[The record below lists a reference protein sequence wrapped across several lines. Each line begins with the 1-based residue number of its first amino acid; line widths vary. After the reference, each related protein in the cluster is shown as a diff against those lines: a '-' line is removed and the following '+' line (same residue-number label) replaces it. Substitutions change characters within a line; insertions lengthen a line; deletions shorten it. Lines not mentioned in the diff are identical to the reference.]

1 MKEKKINNPVVLV
14 APLDWG
20 LGHATRCVPII
31 SQLLEEKCRVIIAAS
46 GPGKIL
52 LQKEFPGLLFLEL
65 GGYGVRYSRSGAG
78 MPLKLFL
85 QVPRILSAV
94 YAEHGWL
101 KRIIKEYDV
110 DAVISDNRFGLFG
123 KKTFCIYITHQLK
136 IKTGGRF
143 TEWLARKIHF
153 WFINKFNECW
163 VPDSEKENG
172 LAGEL
177 SHPKILPV
185 VPVKYLGPLSRFEKT
200 SVENKYDL
208 AIILSGPEP
217 QRTVF
222 EELILRDL
230 GTVAGN
236 IILVR
241 GLPGGPSLKTNFPA
255 SVEIKDHLTG
265 GELNRVILQSRL
277 IVSRSGYST
286 IMDLVKLQQKAV
298 LVPTPGQTEQEYLA
312 VHLSQQRI
320 FCCTRQAGFSL
331 PGAIKD
337 AGRFPFAG
345 VAVPQ
350 NACKQVVENFVHRI
364 RNAQ

>member
-31 SQLLEEKCRVIIAAS
+31 TQLLEEKCRVIIAAS
-46 GPGKIL
+46 GSGKIL

-65 GGYGVRYSRSGAG
+65 RGYGVKYSRSGAG

-85 QVPRILSAV
+85 QIPRILSAV
-94 YAEHGWL
+94 CAEHGWL
-101 KRIIKEYDV
+101 KRIIKEYAV
-110 DAVISDNRFGLFG
+110 DAVISDNRFGLFC
-123 KKTFCIYITHQLK
+123 KNAFCIYITHQLK

-143 TEWLARKIHF
+143 TEWLARKIHY

-163 VPDSEKENG
+163 VPDTEKENG

-177 SHPKILPV
+177 SHPKIAPV

-200 SVENKYDL
+200 SVEKKYDL
-208 AIILSGPEP
+208 AVILSGPEP

-222 EELILRDL
+222 EELVLRDL

-241 GLPGGPSLKTNFPA
+241 GLPGGSSLKINFPA
-255 SVEIKDHLTG
+255 SVEIKDHLSS

-286 IMDLVKLQQKAV
+286 IMDLVTLQQKAV
-298 LVPTPGQTEQEYLA
+298 LVPTPGQAEQEYLA
-312 VHLSQQRI
+312 GHLSQQKI
-320 FCCTRQAGFSL
+320 FCCSRQADFSL
-331 PGAIKD
+331 CAAVND
-337 AGRFPFAG
+337 AGNFPFAG
-345 VAVPQ
+345 VAIPQ
-350 NACKQVVENFVHRI
+350 NGYEQVVEDFVGRI
-364 RNAQ
+364 RNA

>member
-31 SQLLEEKCRVIIAAS
+31 TQLLEEKCRVIIAAS
-46 GPGKIL
+46 GSGKIL
-52 LQKEFPGLLFLEL
+52 LQKEFPGLEFLEL
-65 GGYGVRYSRSGAG
+65 GGYRVRYSRNEAIMSL
-78 MPLKLFL
+78 MLFL
-85 QVPRILSAV
+85 QVPRVLSAV
-94 YAEHGWL
+94 YAEHRWL
-101 KRIIKEYDV
+101 KRIIKEYAV
-110 DAVISDNRFGLFG
+110 DAVISDNRFGLFC
-123 KKTFCIYITHQLK
+123 KTAFCIYITHQLK

-143 TEWLARKIHF
+143 TEWLARKIHY

-163 VPDSEKENG
+163 VPDTEKENG

-177 SHPKILPV
+177 SHPKIAPV
-185 VPVKYLGPLSRFEKT
+185 VPVKYIGPLSRFEKN
-200 SVENKYDL
+200 SVEKKYDL
-208 AIILSGPEP
+208 AVILSGPEP

-222 EELILRDL
+222 EELVLKDL

-241 GLPGGPSLKTNFPA
+241 GVPGGPSLKINFPA
-255 SVEIKDHLTG
+255 SVEIKDHLTS

-286 IMDLVKLQQKAV
+286 IMDLVKLQQKAI

-312 VHLSQQRI
+312 GHLSQQRI
-320 FCCTRQAGFSL
+320 FCCTRQADFSL
-331 PGAIKD
+331 SATVTD
-337 AGRFPFAG
+337 AGGFPFAG
-345 VAVPQ
+345 VAIPQ
-350 NACKQVVENFVHRI
+350 NTYKQFVENFVDRI
-364 RNAQ
+364 RNA